1 MEKIVAL
8 NNGEDIA
15 ALLNPGTFALSPQA
29 AAAELARMTVEYN
42 QAPPTVAEPGPK
54 PEDRTRAAE
63 ARVKLEALKAD
74 PEWGKRYLAGDVAT
88 RKTFDELTEA
98 IAAGGGGDADLAL
111 IGHHPDG
118 HIDSGNGATLRD
130 MISAVPELREAG
142 VPDDVIKQVLEDRPV
157 SRTERAM
164 TEQLL
169 RERMG
174 NAEWRQKLMSGDFA
188 VKRENLLMS
197 VILASRVDGE

>member
-1 MEKIVAL
+1 MAL

-15 ALLNPGTFALSPQA
+15 GLLNPGAFGMSPEAATAALS
-29 AAAELARMTVEYN
+29 RMTGEYLN
-42 QAPPTVAEPGPK
+42 APAPVAAPGPN
-54 PEDRTRAAE
+54 PEDRTKAAE

-74 PEWGKRYLAGDVAT
+74 PKWGKQYLAGDVAT
-88 RKTFDELTEA
+88 RKTFEELTEA
-98 IAAGGGGDADLAL
+98 VAAGGGGDADLAL
-111 IGHHPDG
+111 LGHHPDG

-174 NAEWRQKLMSGDFA
+174 NAEWRQKLMSGDYA
-188 VKRENLLMS
+188 VKRENLLVS
-197 VILASRVDGE
+197 VILASRVEGE

>member
-1 MEKIVAL
+1 MAL
-8 NNGEDIA
+8 NDGQDIPGT
-15 ALLNPGTFALSPQA
+15 LNPGVWGGGADA
-29 AAAELARMTVEYN
+29 ATAELTRLTAEYN
-42 QAPPTVAEPGPK
+42 STPAPVVDAGPK
-54 PEDRTRAAE
+54 PEDRTKAAE

-74 PEWGKRYLAGDVAT
+74 PEWGRKYLAGDVAT

-130 MISAVPELREAG
+130 MIAAVPELREAG

-157 SRTERAM
+157 SRAERAM

-174 NAEWRQKLMSGDFA
+174 DAEWRQKLMSGDYA

-197 VILASRVDGE
+197 VILASHVEGE